1 MLTNR
6 ALALAVV
13 SRSCAKWSVRQKA
26 ALAASTSLRLPEESQ

>member
-13 SRSCAKWSVRQKA
+13 SGSCAKWSMRQKA
-26 ALAASTSLRLPEESQ
+26 PLAASASLRLPEVTQ